1 MEKSDWAGRLFLI
14 QEVQKWKHH
23 SEIERR
29 RTVTWPNLFAV
40 AMTKGTVDLTGLD
53 RQNEDV
59 EGFVTVV

>member
-40 AMTKGTVDLTGLD
+40 AMTKKTK
-53 RQNEDV
+53 RQSIWLA
-59 EGFVTVV
+59 